1 MKPGLCAKPWG
12 RARPKWL
19 AALPRARGYALAL
32 VFFTTFGIAIGHA
45 FTEEEIRQTFRL
57 FDTNGDGR
65 ISPEEFDFNEVSV
78 LFRSD
83 IGNVNDPDRPLRLRY
98 EDTKFSRA
106 YFNELDQ
113 NGDGVLTG
121 EEIIGA
127 PSLQFGALDTNGDGF
142 IEYDELA
149 AFMHRVGR

>member
-1 MKPGLCAKPWG
+1 MPRTPGYL
-12 RARPKWL
+12 L
-19 AALPRARGYALAL
+19 ALAI
-32 VFFTTFGIAIGHA
+32 VTASGIATGHA

-57 FDTNGDGR
+57 FDTNSDGR
-65 ISPEEFDFNEVSV
+65 ISPEEFEFNEVSV

-113 NGDGVLTG
+113 NGDGILTG
-121 EEIIGA
+121 EEIIA
-127 PSLQFGALDTNGDGF
+127 ASSLQFGALDTNGDGF